1 MITPLDIEKK
11 EFSKGMRGYSPEEV
25 DSYLN
30 QIIIEMDRLIKENNA
45 LKDENEK
52 MRAEITATKSSE
64 EEVIST
70 LETARKLM
78 SEISASAEKRA
89 ELLLKNARL
98 EADIIKREAKE
109 ASEKFMEESKSI
121 RTRVTSLRERYK
133 NMLEDEL
140 DRFDTLSKDIF
151 EEADDIIANLP
162 EVQTRDTIET
172 APVKNVP
179 EADEDMS
186 KTMLNIR

>member
-11 EFSKGMRGYSPEEV
+11 EFSRGMRGYSPEEV

-30 QIIIEMDRLIKENNA
+30 QIIIEMDRLIKENNT

-162 EVQTRDTIET
+162 EVQTRNTIET
-172 APVKNVP
+172 VPVKNVP

>member
-11 EFSKGMRGYSPEEV
+11 EFSRGMRGYSPEEV

-162 EVQTRDTIET
+162 EVQTRNTIET
-172 APVKNVP
+172 APVKNAP

>member
-11 EFSKGMRGYSPEEV
+11 EFSKGMRGYIQEEV
-25 DSYLN
+25 DSFLN
-30 QIIIEMDRLIKENNA
+30 QIIVEMDRLIRENKE

-78 SEISASAEKRA
+78 TEISASAEKRA

-98 EADIIKREAKE
+98 EADITKREAKE
-109 ASEKFMEESKSI
+109 TSDKFMEESKSI
-121 RTRVTSLRERYK
+121 RTRVTNLRERYK
-133 NMLEDEL
+133 SLLESEL

-151 EEADDIIANLP
+151 EEADDIIASLP
-162 EVQTRDTIET
+162 EVQPRNTIET
-172 APVKNVP
+172 EPVKAAK
-179 EADEDMS
+179 EADGDMS

>member
-162 EVQTRDTIET
+162 EVQTRNTIET

>member
-172 APVKNVP
+172 APVKNAP

>member
-11 EFSKGMRGYSPEEV
+11 EFSRGMRGYNPEEV
-25 DSYLN
+25 DSFLN
-30 QIIIEMDRLIKENNA
+30 QIIIEIDRLIRENSE

-78 SEISASAEKRA
+78 NEISASAEKRA

-98 EADIIKREAKE
+98 EADIIKREAQE

-121 RTRVTSLRERYK
+121 RTRVTTLRERYK
-133 NMLEDEL
+133 SLLEDEL

-151 EEADDIIANLP
+151 EEADDIIGSLP
-162 EVQTRDTIET
+162 EVQPRDTIET
-172 APVKNVP
+172 APVKQAE
-179 EADEDMS
+179 EADGDMS
-186 KTMLNIR
+186 RTMLNIR

>member
-11 EFSKGMRGYSPEEV
+11 EFSKGMRGYSQEEV
-25 DSYLN
+25 DSFLN
-30 QIIIEMDRLIKENNA
+30 QIIVEMDRLIRENKE

-78 SEISASAEKRA
+78 TEISASAEKRA

-98 EADIIKREAKE
+98 EADITKREAKE
-109 ASEKFMEESKSI
+109 TSDKFMEESKSI
-121 RTRVTSLRERYK
+121 RTRVTNLRERYK
-133 NMLEDEL
+133 SLLESEL

-151 EEADDIIANLP
+151 EEADDIIASLP
-162 EVQTRDTIET
+162 EVQPRNTIET
-172 APVKNVP
+172 EPVKAAK
-179 EADEDMS
+179 EADGDMS